1 MVMDNPA
8 TESVTP
14 DKVLAFTRATEDF
27 LCPLSANEF
36 GIEFV
41 YFKVRDLD
49 SGILLFEIRKE
60 ADEVPSEE
68 PVDEVA
74 SRTIRYHFG
83 PEFLHLRTI
92 GTTLEFTVGP
102 KPARNFRMIERHY
115 FGDRLLKSFDF
126 TLNFCMPNSKNSWEV
141 IYEVPELPG
150 DLMREMIAAPW
161 ETKSDSFY
169 FVEERLIMHNKAE
182 YNYAPFE

>member
-1 MVMDNPA
+1 MVMDR
-8 TESVTP
+8 VTP
-14 DKVLAFTRATEDF
+14 DSVLALTSATDDF

-49 SGILLFEIRKE
+49 SGILLFEVRKE
-60 ADEVPSEE
+60 ADDPI
-68 PVDEVA
+68 PDESQIDEAA

-83 PEFLHLRTI
+83 PEFLNLRTI

-102 KPARNFRMIERHY
+102 QPARNFRMIERHY
-115 FGDRLLKSFDF
+115 FGDRLLKNFDF

-141 IYEVPELPG
+141 IYEVPELPM
-150 DLMREMIAAPW
+150 DLMNEMIAAPW
-161 ETKSDSFY
+161 GTKSDSFY
-169 FVEERLIMHNKAE
+169 FVEDQLIMHNKAE

>member
-1 MVMDNPA
+1 MAMD
-8 TESVTP
+8 SVTP
-14 DKVLAFTRATEDF
+14 DSVLGFTKATDDF
-27 LCPLSANEF
+27 LCPLSANDV

-49 SGILLFEIRKE
+49 SGIMLFEIRKE
-60 ADEVPSEE
+60 PEDPPGEDEPI
-68 PVDEVA
+68 DEAA

-115 FGDRLLKSFDF
+115 FRDRLLKNYDF
-126 TLNFCMPNSKNSWEV
+126 TLNFCMPNSKNSWEI
-141 IYEVPELPG
+141 IYEVPELPI
-150 DLMREMIAAPW
+150 DLMHEMIANPW
-161 ETKSDSFY
+161 ETRSDSFY
-169 FVEERLIMHNKAE
+169 FVEDRLIMHNKAD